1 MRKKTKKL
9 IIKAEDIKVSTGH
22 RQHFTG
28 TGAWDNRPKRQ
39 RTRSAQTRATM
50 KEYLIMVTAIS
61 KAGTPVEFTLTGIAG
76 TSSRRLKMTHVLIEN
91 EQRGNPQP
99 KPCRCYGDAQIGSA

>member
-1 MRKKTKKL
+1 MRKKTKKI

-39 RTRSAQTRATM
+39 RTRSAQTRASI
-50 KEYLIMVTAIS
+50 KEYRS
-61 KAGTPVEFTLTGIAG
+61 W
-76 TSSRRLKMTHVLIEN
+76 
-91 EQRGNPQP
+91 
-99 KPCRCYGDAQIGSA
+99 

>member
-1 MRKKTKKL
+1 MRKKSKKM

-28 TGAWDNRPKRQ
+28 TGAWDNRPIRQ

-50 KEYLIMVTAIS
+50 KEY
-61 KAGTPVEFTLTGIAG
+61 
-76 TSSRRLKMTHVLIEN
+76 
-91 EQRGNPQP
+91 Q
-99 KPCRCYGDAQIGSA
+99 

>member
-1 MRKKTKKL
+1 MRKKSKKM

-28 TGAWDNRPKRQ
+28 TGAWDNRPKTSTHSI
-39 RTRSAQTRATM
+39 RTISGNH
-50 KEYLIMVTAIS
+50 EGVPIMVTAIL

-76 TSSRRLKMTHVLIEN
+76 TVKAIKNDHVLIEN
-91 EQRGNPQP
+91 EKGETVNP
-99 KPCRCYGDAQIGSA
+99 KPRRCSGDAQVGSA